1 MRPILCLLALP
12 LLGIPVVRADDAPPV
27 APPAKPPVEAPAKP
41 AGDAKPATDA
51 TPAPAP
57 KPAVDPKPA
66 ADPKPAESTIAW
78 LHDYD
83 AAKTK
88 AASEKKG
95 LFVYMTP
102 AWFT

>member
-12 LLGIPVVRADDAPPV
+12 LLGIPVARADDAPPV

-51 TPAPAP
+51 APAPAP
-57 KPAVDPKPA
+57 KPA
-66 ADPKPAESTIAW
+66 ADAKPAESTIAW